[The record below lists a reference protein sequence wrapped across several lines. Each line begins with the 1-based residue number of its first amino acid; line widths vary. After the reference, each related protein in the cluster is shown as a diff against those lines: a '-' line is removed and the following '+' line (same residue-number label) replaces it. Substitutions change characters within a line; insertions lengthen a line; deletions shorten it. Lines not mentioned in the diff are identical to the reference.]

1 MVAAPTIPAMADFD
15 HYLYQFRLIII
26 GASTVGKSCLLRRFT
41 ENRYIEHNDPT
52 VGVDFH
58 SKIVRVDSHNLKL
71 QLWDTAGQ
79 ERFRAITRSYF
90 RNAVG
95 ALLVFNL
102 TDRESFDQLPDW
114 IDDVQ
119 QAAKPRLPVFIL
131 VGNKAD
137 MDRHRQVLRREAELF
152 ANKHNM
158 DYLETS
164 AKTGQNVDEVFTV
177 IARRIYEGIQDGTI
191 EVGSGWDGIKKGDE
205 KPKELARV
213 DLNNRRMS
221 DVKQKE
227 SKCC

>member
-1 MVAAPTIPAMADFD
+1 MADFD

-102 TDRESFDQLPDW
+102 ADRESFDQLPDW

-119 QAAKPRLPVFIL
+119 QAAKPRQPVFL
-131 VGNKAD
+131 LAGNKAD

-164 AKTGQNVDEVFTV
+164 AKTGQNVEELFALM
-177 IARRIYEGIQDGTI
+177 ARRIYEAIQDGTV
-191 EVGSGWDGIKKGDE
+191 EVGNGWDGIKKGDE
-205 KPKELARV
+205 TPKELAKV
-213 DLNNRRMS
+213 NFNNRRMS
-221 DVKQKE
+221 DVCKQKE